1 MTEAPYIASQ
11 EAIPH
16 VREYNGGWIVMPGS
30 VCSFLALN
38 NGFASDIINA
48 GLVNMASQLNLNFG
62 REEILADTL
71 CPGQIVT
78 ASKKWA
84 KMQLNSLLRPLPEI
98 IKQVARLELPIDIAL
113 AALFLALN
121 ESSFVAGAVLI
132 VYGWMTFQ
140 TLGNL
145 LPKLEGYFR
154 QAYAGERGLRLA

>member
-1 MTEAPYIASQ
+1 MTEAPYIACQ

-16 VREYNGGWIVMPGS
+16 VRKQDGGSIVMPGS
-30 VCSFLALN
+30 VRSFLALN
-38 NGFASDIINA
+38 NGFAYDIINA

-62 REEILADTL
+62 REGKLADTL
-71 CPGQIVT
+71 CPSQIVT
-78 ASKKWA
+78 DSKKRA

-98 IKQVARLELPIDIAL
+98 IRQVARLELPIDIAL

-132 VYGWMTFQ
+132 VYGWMTFH
-140 TLGNL
+140 TPGSL
-145 LPKLEGYFR
+145 LPKLEAYFR